1 MERGRTSSDPRWNGA
16 LAMPGSS
23 GAWRWDG
30 RSWQT
35 GGTMSSDD
43 VSHYDLTDRDERAR
57 QVLMQVR
64 FWGTRGSIPTPGRS
78 TEKFGGNTTCLEMR
92 YGSSVLVFD
101 AGSGIRNLG
110 RAWVDSA
117 NQYPTD
123 ATLLFTHF
131 HWDHIQG
138 FPFFT
143 PAYLPNNRFTVYS
156 DMKLHGDALEQL
168 AGQMQGAYFPVP
180 IKAMRS
186 RMEFKSVEPK
196 FSIGPFDITT
206 FHLPHPGGC
215 IGYRVV
221 AGGTTVVFATD
232 CELESIRGGEGNPPY
247 DAPNGGWAD
256 DVVEFLSGADLLIID
271 SQYTDKA
278 YGDCKGGATTGC
290 RPCWPWWGWLA
301 RRWWRC
307 SITIRE
313 TRMSTSRGWRS
324 CSTHGPNTTVVWGSR
339 RARG

>member
-1 MERGRTSSDPRWNGA
+1 
-16 LAMPGSS
+16 
-23 GAWRWDG
+23 
-30 RSWQT
+30 
-35 GGTMSSDD
+35 MSSDD
-43 VSHYDLTDRDERAR
+43 VSHYELTDRDERAR
-57 QVLMQVR
+57 QTMFQVR

-92 YGSSVLVFD
+92 YGNAVLVFD

-110 RAWVDSA
+110 RAWVDPA
-117 NQYPTD
+117 NEYPSE

-143 PAYLPNNRFTVYS
+143 PAYLPSHRFAVYS
-156 DMKLHGDALEQL
+156 DMKLHGAAQEQL

-180 IKAMRS
+180 INAMRS
-186 RMEFKSVEPK
+186 RMEFKAVEPK

-247 DAPNGGWAD
+247 DSPTAGWSQ
-256 DVVEFLSGADLLIID
+256 DVVDFLSGADLLIID

-278 YGDCKGGATTGC
+278 YGDCKGWGHNGASAVLSMVGVVRPAMVAMFHHDPGNSDTEISRMEELFHARAKHYGC
-290 RPCWPWWGWLA
+290 LGFAA
-301 RRWWRC
+301 REGM
-307 SITIRE
+307 TIE
-313 TRMSTSRGWRS
+313 PG
-324 CSTHGPNTTVVWGSR
+324 
-339 RARG
+339 RARGLLKKT